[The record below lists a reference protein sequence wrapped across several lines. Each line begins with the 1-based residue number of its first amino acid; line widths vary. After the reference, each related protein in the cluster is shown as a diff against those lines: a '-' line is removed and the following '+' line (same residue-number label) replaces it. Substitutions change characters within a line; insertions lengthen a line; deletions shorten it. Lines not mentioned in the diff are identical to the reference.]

1 MTNTTKVTLTEDEA
15 FAIREIVRER
25 IGVITKNA
33 IDLLKCGNVKN
44 AKYAVADLENMQMIY
59 DKVDSAHKASRV
71 APSAEPAKPNDI
83 PKGVYYS
90 VNLNNFYDMATA
102 NSMGEYFFQ
111 RWAPYAA
118 HFPQRRGDGTFRGAS
133 SGVLINPGDP
143 STEPDPHRP
152 LSADEIARAAR
163 GVGMDRD

>member
-71 APSAEPAKPNDI
+71 TPSKPAAPTDPI
-83 PKGVYYS
+83 PTGVYYS

-102 NSMGEYFFQ
+102 NSMGEPFFQ
-111 RWAPYAA
+111 KWAPYAA
-118 HFPQRRGDGTFRGAS
+118 HFPQRRSEGI
-133 SGVLINPGDP
+133 VNPGTP
-143 STEPDPHRP
+143 SAEPKLPERP
-152 LSADEIARAAR
+152 DAEDVAQASRRLSGLSD
-163 GVGMDRD
+163 